1 MSITIGVRR
10 NTLEREVLMMKYSLT
25 RNNDL
30 FDDMFDSMF
39 RAPVF
44 GGQSLMKTDVR
55 EKDGKYLLDIE
66 IPGYNKEDVKIS
78 LYNGTLTVSA
88 SHNTTNEEKDAEGR
102 MLRQERYS
110 GSCSRSFYVGEGIR
124 DTDVHASFNNGI
136 LRVEVPT
143 EQKKEEEEK
152 KFIEIF

>member
-1 MSITIGVRR
+1 
-10 NTLEREVLMMKYSLT
+10 MKYNVA

-30 FDDMFDSMF
+30 FDDLFDNMF

-55 EKDGKYLLDIE
+55 EKDGKYILDIE
-66 IPGYNKEDVKIS
+66 IPGYKKEDVKIS

-88 SHNTTNEEKDAEGR
+88 ERHSSNEEKDDAGR
-102 MLRQERYS
+102 MIRQERYS
-110 GSCSRSFYVGEGIR
+110 GNCSRSFYVGDGIK
-124 DTDVHASFNNGI
+124 DTDVHASFNDGI
-136 LRVEVPT
+136 LKIELPT

-152 KFIEIF
+152 KFIDIF

>member
-1 MSITIGVRR
+1 
-10 NTLEREVLMMKYSLT
+10 MKYNVA

-30 FDDMFDSMF
+30 FDDLFDNMF

-55 EKDGKYLLDIE
+55 EKDGKYILDVE
-66 IPGYNKEDVKIS
+66 MPGYKKEDVKIS

-88 SHNTTNEEKDAEGR
+88 ERHSSNEEKDDAGR
-102 MLRQERYS
+102 MIRQERYF
-110 GSCSRSFYVGEGIR
+110 GSCSRSFYVGEGIK
-124 DTDVHASFNNGI
+124 DTDVHATFTDGI
-136 LRVEVPT
+136 LKIELPT

-152 KFIEIF
+152 KFIDIF

>member
-1 MSITIGVRR
+1 MRYSVAR
-10 NTLEREVLMMKYSLT
+10 NH
-25 RNNDL
+25 DL

-55 EKDGKYLLDIE
+55 EKDGKYILDVE

-78 LYNGTLTVSA
+78 LYNGNLTVTAEKHS
-88 SHNTTNEEKDAEGR
+88 NNEEKDDNGR
-102 MLRQERYS
+102 ILRQERYN
-110 GSCSRSFYVGEGIR
+110 GTCSRSFYVGEGIK
-124 DTDVHASFNNGI
+124 DSDVHASFENGI
-136 LRVEVPT
+136 LKIELPT
-143 EQKKEEEEK
+143 EQKKEEQEK

>member
-1 MSITIGVRR
+1 MRYSVAR
-10 NTLEREVLMMKYSLT
+10 NH
-25 RNNDL
+25 DL

-55 EKDGKYLLDIE
+55 EKDGKYILDVE

-78 LYNGTLTVSA
+78 LYNGNLTVTAEKHS
-88 SHNTTNEEKDAEGR
+88 NNEEKDDNGR
-102 MLRQERYS
+102 ILRQERYN
-110 GSCSRSFYVGEGIR
+110 GTCSRSFYVGEGIKES
-124 DTDVHASFNNGI
+124 DVHASFENGI
-136 LRVEVPT
+136 LKIELPT
-143 EQKKEEEEK
+143 EQKKEEQEK